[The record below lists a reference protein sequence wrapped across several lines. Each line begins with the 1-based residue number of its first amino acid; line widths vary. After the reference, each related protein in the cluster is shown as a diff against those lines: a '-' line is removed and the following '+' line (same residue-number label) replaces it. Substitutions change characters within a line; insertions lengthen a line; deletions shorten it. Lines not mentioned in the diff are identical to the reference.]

1 MLGTFVIGFLCL
13 LILALSAIVVSLV
26 IKLLRRILER

>member
-1 MLGTFVIGFLCL
+1 MLGTFVIGFLCV
-13 LILALSAIVVSLV
+13 LILSLAAIVVSLV